1 MKLFRFLLIL
11 TILIN
16 SITIYANPVR
26 PGKIKRLF
34 KKSAVLARHHVGFA
48 LYDLE
53 KQKMIYGHQQDKYF
67 TPASNTKLF
76 TFYVGLKMLKD
87 SIPGLQYVEKG
98 DSLIFWGTGD
108 PTLLHPDYKTQPVIQ
123 KLQASAKQLFY
134 SPGRFTGD
142 FYGTGWA
149 YDDYNEYYQPD
160 MAELPVMG
168 NVIRFKS
175 LNGQLASNLKS
186 RFFTLKPDSLRTQ
199 GKFSLRRDLTSNT
212 FLSSMAPLSAT
223 YSQEVPFKYS
233 TDLSLAILS
242 DSLKKPVALLQSVL
256 PATGV
261 KTWYSAPRDSVFKSM
276 LLPSDNFLA
285 EQLLLTYAAEYG
297 LEMNAHTVIAHA
309 QKHYL
314 STLPDKPQWVDGSGL
329 SRQNLF
335 TPRTMVKLCELIY
348 REFPGREA
356 ELFDL
361 LPQGGKTGTIRNYFK
376 ADKPF
381 VFAKTG
387 SLSNNVNLSGYLIT
401 RKGKRL
407 AFSFMNNNYTQ
418 PTVEIR
424 KEMDRILTAIYN
436 DF

>member
-1 MKLFRFLLIL
+1 
-11 TILIN
+11 
-16 SITIYANPVR
+16 
-26 PGKIKRLF
+26 
-34 KKSAVLARHHVGFA
+34 
-48 LYDLE
+48 
-53 KQKMIYGHQQDKYF
+53 
-67 TPASNTKLF
+67 
-76 TFYVGLKMLKD
+76 
-87 SIPGLQYVEKG
+87 
-98 DSLIFWGTGD
+98 
-108 PTLLHPDYKTQPVIQ
+108 LLHPDYKTQPVIQ
-123 KLQASAKQLFY
+123 KLQASTKHLFY

-160 MAELPVMG
+160 MGELPVMG
-168 NVIRFKS
+168 NVIRFRN
-175 LNGQLASNLKS
+175 LNGQLASNLKPQ
-186 RFFTLKPDSLRTQ
+186 FFSLQADSLNRSR
-199 GKFSLRRDLTSNT
+199 KYSLKRDFASNT
-212 FLSSMAPLSAT
+212 FLKPLAPMPT
-223 YSQEVPFKYS
+223 IYSQEVPFKY
-233 TDLSLAILS
+233 TTELSLAVLS
-242 DSLKKPVALLQSVL
+242 DTLKKPVALAQFPL

-261 KTWYSAPRDSVFKSM
+261 KTWYSSPRDSVFKRM

-285 EQLLLTYAAEYG
+285 EQLLLTYAAENG
-297 LEMNAHTVIAHA
+297 LEMNAHAVIAHA
-309 QKHYL
+309 QKLYL
-314 STLPDKPQWVDGSGL
+314 ATLPDKPQWVDGSGL

-348 REFPGREA
+348 REFPNREA
-356 ELFDL
+356 ALFDL